1 MQHQYICDMNRNAWL
16 IFKAVCAVVV
26 GVLLIANPESYTTL
40 MVRIIGGVFLLS
52 GLMPLVGFWFP
63 SKAGAM
69 RPVFPVVG
77 TGSMLLGLLLM
88 LFPDT
93 FVRWF
98 MYVLAF
104 LFLLGGCHQ
113 LLSQINA
120 RRMVPVRWWS
130 VVLSLVL
137 VALGIII
144 LVNPMESASVP
155 FFLMGLGCVCYGVTD
170 LLRVARRMMYERR
183 VSHGDEYVDYEEVT
197 DDDTMRR

>member
-1 MQHQYICDMNRNAWL
+1 MNRNAWL

-52 GLMPLVGFWFP
+52 GLMPLVGFW
-63 SKAGAM
+63 
-69 RPVFPVVG
+69 FPVVG

-137 VALGIII
+137 IALGVII

-170 LLRVARRMMYERR
+170 LLRVARRMMYERQ
-183 VSHGDEYVDYEEVT
+183 VSHRDEYVDYEEVT

>member
-1 MQHQYICDMNRNAWL
+1 
-16 IFKAVCAVVV
+16 
-26 GVLLIANPESYTTL
+26 
-40 MVRIIGGVFLLS
+40 
-52 GLMPLVGFWFP
+52 
-63 SKAGAM
+63 
-69 RPVFPVVG
+69 
-77 TGSMLLGLLLM
+77 
-88 LFPDT
+88 
-93 FVRWF
+93 

-130 VVLSLVL
+130 VVLSLAL
-137 VALGIII
+137 IALGVII

-170 LLRVARRMMYERR
+170 LLRVARRMMYERQ
-183 VSHGDEYVDYEEVT
+183 VSHRDEYVDYEEVT

>member
-1 MQHQYICDMNRNAWL
+1 MQRQYICDMNRNAWL

-52 GLMPLVGFWFP
+52 GLMP
-63 SKAGAM
+63 M

-130 VVLSLVL
+130 VVLSLAL
-137 VALGIII
+137 IALGVII

-170 LLRVARRMMYERR
+170 LLRVARRMMYERQ
-183 VSHGDEYVDYEEVT
+183 VSHRDEYVDYEEVT